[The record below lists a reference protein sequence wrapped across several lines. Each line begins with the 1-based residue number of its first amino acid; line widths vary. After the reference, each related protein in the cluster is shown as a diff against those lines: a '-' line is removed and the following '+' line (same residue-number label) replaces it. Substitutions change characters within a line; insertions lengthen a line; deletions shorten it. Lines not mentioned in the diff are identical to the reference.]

1 MQKTPSKGIEW
12 ERGGT
17 GHMINKQEVQPRI
30 ASHGE
35 ISNRH
40 EGDGD

>member
-1 MQKTPSKGIEW
+1 MQKTPSEGIEW

-17 GHMINKQEVQPRI
+17 GHMINKQEVQARI